1 MVHELNRL
9 SSSQFIGNRSTFITT
24 TLNEGDFELKKSR
37 IQNLPSYRK
46 EDLSDKLPF
55 VTVFQTI
62 EI

>member
-1 MVHELNRL
+1 MVHELHRL
-9 SSSQFIGNRSTFITT
+9 TSSQFIGNRSTFITT
-24 TLNEGDFELKKSR
+24 TINDGDFELRKSR

-55 VTVFQTI
+55 VAVFQTI